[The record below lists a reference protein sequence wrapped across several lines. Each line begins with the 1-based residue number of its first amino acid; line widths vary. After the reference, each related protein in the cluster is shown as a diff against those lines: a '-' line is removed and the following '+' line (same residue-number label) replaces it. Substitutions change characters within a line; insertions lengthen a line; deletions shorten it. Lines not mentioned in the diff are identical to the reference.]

1 MTEKSGHNSPPELTD
16 GGTDTSGGLYRSRP
30 RNNGR
35 GGKKNKGQR
44 EPKNSFKGP
53 LTGYENY
60 VYDVTKNS
68 GSDAFNT
75 TTVKLSEYL
84 RDQYRTQGS
93 S

>member
-1 MTEKSGHNSPPELTD
+1 MAEKSGHSPPELTD
-16 GGTDTSGGLYRSRP
+16 GGTDTSGGPYRSRP
-30 RNNGR
+30 RNNGHSS
-35 GGKKNKGQR
+35 KKNKGR
-44 EPKNSFKGP
+44 TNEPKNSFKGP